1 MGDERAAYVPP
12 QGGVRDLDEAEHARL
27 VAVVTATAARG
38 TAAMRR
44 LWDDLVAAHGAE
56 AASRVWQE
64 ALASSD
70 VGQT

>member
-1 MGDERAAYVPP
+1 MSDQRGAHVPP
-12 QGGVRDLDEAEHARL
+12 QDGVRDLDDAEHARL
-27 VAVVTATAARG
+27 VAVVTATSTRG

-44 LWDDLVAAHGAE
+44 LWDGLVAAHGAD

>member
-1 MGDERAAYVPP
+1 MSDEGASYASPGPVV
-12 QGGVRDLDEAEHARL
+12 GALDHAEHARL
-27 VAVVTATAARG
+27 VAVVTATSAQG
-38 TAAMRR
+38 PGAMRR
-44 LWDDLVAAHGAE
+44 LWDALVADHGAE